1 MDKEDTEDILNIERI
16 AHQLLA
22 DKSID
27 AFSKDLYI
35 VNECKF
41 DNNIDALLY
50 KFEIIQDISME
61 ILHQYLFLI
70 RLMKN
75 EEEGLH
81 DNDDLLTVP
90 NNIESMD
97 GEIIEK
103 LLQSKLKKINILPF
117 IHKVPSD
124 TNGYY
129 TRIMFY
135 DISTTYQ
142 KTHFKE
148 KKYHYFLNKDWDEYI
163 CNIKNIEDIF
173 SVFTINEQLYLLK
186 FSLINNNSDNCK

>member
-1 MDKEDTEDILNIERI
+1 MDEEITNIENI
-16 AHQLLA
+16 AHRLLA

-27 AFSKDLYI
+27 LFSKDLFI

-41 DNNIDALLY
+41 DNNVDSLLY

-61 ILHQYLFLI
+61 ILHQYLFFI

-75 EEEGLH
+75 EEEGL
-81 DNDDLLTVP
+81 NDSDDSITVP
-90 NNIESMD
+90 NNIELMN

-103 LLQSKLKKINILPF
+103 LLQSKLKKLNILPF
-117 IHKVPSD
+117 IHKIPSD

-129 TRIMFY
+129 TRIIFY
-135 DISTTYQ
+135 DTSTTYQ
-142 KTHFKE
+142 KNYFKE
-148 KKYHYFLNKDWDEYI
+148 KKYHYLQNNNWDNYI

-186 FSLINNNSDNCK
+186 FSLINNKENCK